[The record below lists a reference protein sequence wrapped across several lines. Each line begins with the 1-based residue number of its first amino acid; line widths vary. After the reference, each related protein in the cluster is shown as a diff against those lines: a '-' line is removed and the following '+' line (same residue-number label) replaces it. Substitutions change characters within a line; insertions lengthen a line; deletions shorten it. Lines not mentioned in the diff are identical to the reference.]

1 MTKNTRAISTSAQ
14 KLGIVVNTDILAPN
28 TKAVIIREKKH
39 LCQNYLSVPGDD

>member
-1 MTKNTRAISTSAQ
+1 MTKNTRGISTSAQ